1 MHVATGYAF
10 HSGELALQKRDGTA
24 ETASRLNSYIK
35 TEIDVVLGR
44 NDFFHELRTVYMSTI
59 DESGNLWVSEIS
71 GESGF
76 LHAQDP
82 KTLTVKMSKAMVVPG
97 DPFLEN
103 VERSKDRRV
112 GMIAIKFDIARRYR
126 TNGTLSAFSPDGDVA
141 VSVEEAFGN
150 CPKYIQHRKIVGRR
164 TQMGIET
171 LSGERLSPEAMAQ
184 ISNSNTFF
192 LGTIN
197 KNGNSDLSH
206 RGGYEGFIQA
216 KSPTEIEWPEYGGNG
231 MFMSLGNLMNDRR
244 ASLLFV
250 DHEKSGDV
258 LQVTGEA
265 ECEWGRTDV
274 EGTGRVMRFK
284 VKECKL
290 HPCASPYE
298 WMFEEYSKYNV
309 AHNQGNPMKPKSE
322 LFPLSVKLAQV
333 DSANKSG
340 SVRKMIFWGSTSICF
355 KPGQYMSFNLKHPTG
370 TLNRTWTLTRPPRNG
385 GGDFQFEIYVKRLEN
400 GTASVWMHEIDVLTY
415 HEVSAIGGDLSPF
428 IGLDE
433 LPKEI
438 VLVSAGIGITPAISI
453 LRGLEGHKDVT
464 VRFFHSERHEEDRC
478 FADELL
484 SAAERNE
491 NLRVILTVTDHAEPL
506 EDGRIRG
513 RINKGLLDQ
522 NMDFERSDC
531 HAYLCGPGEFMSD
544 ISYSLVELGIPTA
557 QIHTE
562 DFTF

>member
-1 MHVATGYAF
+1 MQVATGYVF

-24 ETASRLNSYIK
+24 ETASRFNSYIK

-44 NDFFHELRTVYMSTI
+44 NDFLHELRTVYLSTS
-59 DESGNLWVSEIS
+59 DENGNLWVSEIS
-71 GESGF
+71 GEPGF

-82 KTLTVKMSKAMVVPG
+82 KTMTVKMSKAMVVPG
-97 DPFLEN
+97 DPVVEN
-103 VERSKDRRV
+103 FQRSKDPRV
-112 GMIAIKFDIARRYR
+112 GMISLSFEKTRRYR
-126 TNGTLSAFSPDGDVA
+126 TNGTLSAFSRDGDLV

-150 CPKYIQHRKIVGRR
+150 CPKYIQHRKFVGRR
-164 TQMGIET
+164 AKMGTET
-171 LSGERLSPEAMAQ
+171 LSGKQLSPEAMAQ
-184 ISNSNTFF
+184 IRNCNTFF

-197 KNGNSDLSH
+197 KNGNSDVSH
-206 RGGYEGFIQA
+206 RGGYGGFIQA
-216 KSPTEIEWPEYGGNG
+216 KSPREIEWPEYGGNG

-250 DHEKSGDV
+250 DHEKSGDI

-274 EGTGRVMRFK
+274 EGTGRVIKFK
-284 VKECKL
+284 VKEYKL
-290 HPCASPYE
+290 HLCASPYE
-298 WMFEEYSKYNV
+298 WMFVEYSKYNV
-309 AHNQGNPMKPKSE
+309 AHDRGKLMKAKSE

-340 SVRKMIFWGSTSICF
+340 SVRKMTFWGSTNIPF
-355 KPGQYMSFNLKHPTG
+355 KPGQYISFNLKHPTG
-370 TLNRTWTLTRPPRNG
+370 TLNRTWTLTRPPRNE
-385 GGDFQFEIYVKRLEN
+385 GGDFQFEICVKRLEN
-400 GTASVWMHEIDVLTY
+400 GTASTWMHDIDVLTY

-438 VLVSAGIGITPAISI
+438 LLVSAGIGITPAISI
-453 LRGLEGHKDVT
+453 LRGLEGQKDIT

-484 SAAERNE
+484 NAAERNE
-491 NLRVILTVTDHAEPL
+491 NLRVILTVTDPEEPL

-513 RINKGLLDQ
+513 RINKGLLDR
-522 NMDFERSDC
+522 NMNFERSDC

-544 ISYSLVELGIPTA
+544 VSCSLIELGIPSA

-562 DFTF
+562 DFSF